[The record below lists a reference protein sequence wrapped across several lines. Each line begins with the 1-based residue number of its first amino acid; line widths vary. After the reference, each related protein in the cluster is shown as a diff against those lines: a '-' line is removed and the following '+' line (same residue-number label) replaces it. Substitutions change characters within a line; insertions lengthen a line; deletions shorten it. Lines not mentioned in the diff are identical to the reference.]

1 MTDVVS
7 LARQVIDKVAALKS
21 NRLNFE
27 KSWQE
32 ISELVLPRK
41 ADFTAMRTAGA
52 PRTRK
57 LFENDGGQ
65 CGGNVGGGT
74 ARIDDQSRGKVVCFA
89 NGGNVR
95 Q

>member
-57 LFENDGGQ
+57 LFET
-65 CGGNVGGGT
+65 T
-74 ARIDDQSRGKVVCFA
+74 AVNAAEMLAAGLHGLMTNPAGKWFEIGRAHV
-89 NGGNVR
+89 
-95 Q
+95 